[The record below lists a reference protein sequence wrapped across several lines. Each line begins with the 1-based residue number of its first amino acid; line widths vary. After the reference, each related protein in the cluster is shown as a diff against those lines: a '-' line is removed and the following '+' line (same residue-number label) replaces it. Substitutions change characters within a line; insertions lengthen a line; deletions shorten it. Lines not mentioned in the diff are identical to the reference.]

1 VAVKRSACFTLAESS
16 VPGAD
21 KSFLG
26 LSGAAMA
33 IGSGRDWRSRRDPGL
48 RRLAR
53 RQNRTAPSDA
63 VSNKEYAMAVE
74 ILLPRIGFSMQE
86 GQVAEWLAKDGD
98 QVTEG
103 QPLFALEADKSTNEV
118 EAPAT
123 GTLRIVAATGETYE
137 VGTVLGYIE

>member
-1 VAVKRSACFTLAESS
+1 
-16 VPGAD
+16 
-21 KSFLG
+21 
-26 LSGAAMA
+26 
-33 IGSGRDWRSRRDPGL
+33 
-48 RRLAR
+48 
-53 RQNRTAPSDA
+53 
-63 VSNKEYAMAVE
+63 MAVE